1 MYNAFLVL
9 FKAIMRNGR
18 EGKIGEKN
26 VNGGSAAA
34 EDKIVSIVPSDRA
47 ERSRLVSF
55 SQE

>member
-18 EGKIGEKN
+18 EEKIDKNDGKRKD

-34 EDKIVSIVPSDRA
+34 EDSLMDRSSKLF
-47 ERSRLVSF
+47 SR
-55 SQE
+55 E